1 MESEGLHDDDKVGLG
16 RLKGGSV
23 RGGAASES
31 FLLVATVDRMSSFL
45 ASSEQE
51 MAASSSSC

>member
-1 MESEGLHDDDKVGLG
+1 MESEWLDDKVGLA
-16 RLKGGSV
+16 RLKSGSV
-23 RGGAASES
+23 RGGAASGS